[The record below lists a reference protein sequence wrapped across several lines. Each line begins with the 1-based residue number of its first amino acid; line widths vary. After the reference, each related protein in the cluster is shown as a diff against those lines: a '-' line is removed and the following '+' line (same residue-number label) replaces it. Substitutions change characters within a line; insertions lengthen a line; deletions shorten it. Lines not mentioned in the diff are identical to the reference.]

1 MKKRRR
7 FRRRGP
13 RRPAATGKQL
23 SKTVRGLEGDG
34 LDTWSE
40 TLAPREAIS
49 AGEKDAPDAEADDVL
64 DPKALENAFLGRV
77 VSLASGLAWIEREP
91 GGEASTEPP
100 PEHEEP
106 IRCVLPSSIARG
118 QQELIAVGDLVQA
131 APHGEGHRVLQVT
144 SRRTDLS
151 RPDPLQP
158 RARRVVAANVD
169 LVVHLASLVSP
180 PLRPNLV
187 DRYLI
192 AVQQGGADALLVVNK
207 VDLVPDAERKKALA
221 PLEGYRGMLPV
232 IEASAKTGEGID
244 SLRRALAGKISVV
257 VGHSGVGKSS
267 IVNALDPKID
277 AATGEISR
285 ALGVGRHTTTSSNLY
300 RLAGNIRLIDTPGIR
315 EFGLWDLDA
324 RSLSAYFPDFDEFTH
339 ACKFRNCTH
348 SHEPRCAV
356 RDAVASGDLP
366 GARHATYLRIL
377 ASLDDD

>member
-1 MKKRRR
+1 DAA
-7 FRRRGP
+7 
-13 RRPAATGKQL
+13 PA
-23 SKTVRGLEGDG
+23 
-34 LDTWSE
+34 E
-40 TLAPREAIS
+40 T
-49 AGEKDAPDAEADDVL
+49 D
-64 DPKALENAFLGRV
+64 
-77 VSLASGLAWIEREP
+77 
-91 GGEASTEPP
+91 
-100 PEHEEP
+100 EP
-106 IRCVLPSSIARG
+106 IRCVLPSSIARA

-131 APHGEGHRVLQVT
+131 APHGEGHRVLHVT
-144 SRRTDLS
+144 PRTTDLS

-207 VDLVPDAERKKALA
+207 VDLVPAAERAKAMK
-221 PLEGYRGMLPV
+221 PLDGYRGILPI
-232 IEASAKTGEGID
+232 IEASAHTGEGID
-244 SLRRALAGKISVV
+244 ELGRALAGKISVI

-300 RLAGNIRLIDTPGIR
+300 HLAGDIRLIDTPGIR

-324 RSLSAYFPDFDEFTH
+324 QSLSAYFPDFDGYAP
-339 ACKFRNCTH
+339 ACRFRNCTH

-356 RDAVASGDLP
+356 RAAVEAGDLP
-366 GARHATYLRIL
+366 KARHATYLRIL
-377 ASLDDD
+377 ATLDES